1 MPPEVERTGSGFS
14 RRVRSDCSRAAD
26 AAPIHA
32 TCVCLSVPEKADRVA
47 PLLGGS
53 HRGASGVR
61 QNHEERDEQRID
73 SLEEFTRTRELVSGT
88 SGFTGIANN
97 RRGHE

>member
-1 MPPEVERTGSGFS
+1 
-14 RRVRSDCSRAAD
+14 
-26 AAPIHA
+26 
-32 TCVCLSVPEKADRVA
+32 
-47 PLLGGS
+47 LLGGS
-53 HRGASGVR
+53 HEGASGVR